1 MAVTPATRP
10 ARTRWR
16 PVVLACALWAL
27 VLLGLAGTAWLDHL
41 LRRAGRPDLAHQG
54 AHPVATALAALSAAT
69 VGAVVASRRP
79 AHPVGWLLLGLGLS
93 VPGSDVLDG
102 YVDYGQL
109 ARPGSLPA
117 ARYLAVYS
125 PAVFMAGLA
134 CVGFVLLLT
143 PAGSL
148 PSPSR
153 RWRWWARALG
163 AAPVAFL
170 LTVALLPEP
179 LDPTY
184 ESVANPLGLH
194 GGLPVEVPLLAVNL
208 VAGAVILL
216 TVPVACVSLAGRFR
230 HARGLE
236 RQQLRWLAFAAGLA
250 SVGAALVLAG
260 TSVPTSP
267 SFTLALITWGGGVC
281 LVLLPLA
288 IGAAVLRYRL
298 YDLDRIVSRTLAYGL
313 LTVLLG
319 GAYAGIVLG
328 LGQLLGQGSSLV
340 VAAATLAVA
349 ALFQPAR
356 RRVQSAVDR
365 RFNRRRYDAARMI
378 QAFSGRLRQQVDL
391 EALTGELLAVV
402 EQTMQPT
409 RVSLWLRPSPHDSLG
424 TPRSEAPPTTWAY

>member
-1 MAVTPATRP
+1 MAVTGAARP
-10 ARTRWR
+10 ARLRWR
-16 PVVLACALWAL
+16 PVVLACGLWAL
-27 VLLGLAGTAWLDHL
+27 VLVGLAATAWLDHL
-41 LRRAGRPDLAHQG
+41 LRRAGRPDLADRG
-54 AHPVATALAALSAAT
+54 AQPVATALAALSAAT
-69 VGAVVASRRP
+69 VGAVVAGRRP
-79 AHPVGWLLLGLGLS
+79 SHPVGWLLLGLGLS

-102 YVDYGQL
+102 YVGYGQM

-134 CVGFVLLLT
+134 CAGFVLLLT
-143 PAGSL
+143 PSGSL

-163 AAPVAFL
+163 AAPEAFL

-179 LDPTY
+179 LDPAY
-184 ESVANPLGLH
+184 QSVANPLGLP

-208 VAGAVILL
+208 LAGAVILL
-216 TVPVACVSLAGRFR
+216 TVPLAALSLAVRFR
-230 HARGLE
+230 RARGLE

-260 TSVPTSP
+260 TSLPTSP
-267 SFTLALITWGGGVC
+267 SFTLALIDWGAGVC

-313 LTVLLG
+313 LTLLLG
-319 GAYAGIVLG
+319 GGYAALVLG
-328 LGQLLGQGSSLV
+328 LGQLLGQDSSLV

-349 ALFQPAR
+349 AVFQPAR
-356 RRVQSAVDR
+356 RRVQAAVDR
-365 RFNRRRYDAARMI
+365 RFNRRRYDAARTI
-378 QAFSGRLRQQVDL
+378 AAFSARLREEVDL
-391 EALTGELLAVV
+391 DTLAAELLAVV
-402 EQTMQPT
+402 DQTMQPASA
-409 RVSLWLRPSPHDSLG
+409 SLWLRP
-424 TPRSEAPPTTWAY
+424 PTNHARPLSTVDD

>member
-1 MAVTPATRP
+1 MAVTSATGPAG
-10 ARTRWR
+10 TRWR
-16 PVVLACALWAL
+16 PVVLACGLWAL
-27 VLLGLAGTAWLDHL
+27 VLLGLAATAWLDHL
-41 LRRAGRPDLAHQG
+41 LRRAGRPDLANQG
-54 AHPVATALAALSAAT
+54 AHLVPTALAALSAAT
-69 VGAVVASRRP
+69 VGAVVAGRRP
-79 AHPVGWLLLGLGLS
+79 QHPVGWLLLGLGLS

-102 YVDYGQL
+102 YVGYGVL

-134 CVGFVLLLT
+134 CAGFVLLLT
-143 PAGSL
+143 PSGSL

-153 RWRWWARALG
+153 RWRWWAMALG

-184 ESVANPLGLH
+184 RSVPNPLGLA
-194 GGLPVEVPLLAVNL
+194 GGLPVEAPLVVNL
-208 VAGAVILL
+208 LAGAVVLL
-216 TVPVACVSLAGRFR
+216 TVPVACVSLALRFR
-230 HARGLE
+230 RARGLE

-260 TSVPTSP
+260 TSLPTSP
-267 SFTLALITWGGGVC
+267 SLTLALITWGGGVC

-298 YDLDRIVSRTLAYGL
+298 YDLDRIISRTLAYGI

-319 GAYAGIVLG
+319 GCYAGVVLV
-328 LGQLLGQGSSLV
+328 LGQLLGRDSSLV

-349 ALFQPAR
+349 AAFQPAR
-356 RRVQSAVDR
+356 RRIQAAVDR
-365 RFNRRRYDAARMI
+365 RFNRRRYDAARTI
-378 QAFSGRLRQQVDL
+378 AAFSTRLREQVDL
-391 EALTGELLAVV
+391 DTLSAELLAVV
-402 EQTMQPT
+402 DRTMQPASA
-409 RVSLWLRPSPHDSLG
+409 SLWLRP
-424 TPRSEAPPTTWAY
+424 PTDRARPLPAADP